1 MHSHQKRMVSQPY
14 SSPVNKLLA
23 YADCSKLKELPNY
36 VEEFGFSKEHIPDL
50 IRLAIDTN
58 LYETCEDT
66 LEVWAPVHAWRTLGQ
81 LRATEAIEPLIT
93 LFHDTEDDWTNFDL
107 PKAFGLI
114 GQSAIPALTE
124 YISDD
129 SREDYQRFAAT
140 SCFFY
145 IAVNYPDLREICIS
159 ILTRKLEF
167 YKVNEKE
174 FNAILIEE
182 LVKLKVV
189 ESASIIK
196 KAFSAR
202 KVDTF
207 LMGKWNDVQVDL
219 GLKTWEEAYCSNG
232 YELSP
237 FEVLLNYSAP
247 ELYPFPNASNKK
259 KRKKKR
265 TKGA

>member
-1 MHSHQKRMVSQPY
+1 MSPETYPY
-14 SSPVNKLLA
+14 PVNKLLT

-36 VEEFGFSKEHIPDL
+36 LTKFGFGKEHIPDL
-50 IRLAIDTN
+50 IRLATDKS

-114 GQSAIPALTE
+114 GAPAIPALTE
-124 YISDD
+124 YINDD
-129 SREDYQRFAAT
+129 SREDYKRFAAT

-145 IAVNYPDLREICIS
+145 IAVNYPDLRKICIS
-159 ILTRKLEF
+159 ILTRKLEL

-182 LVKLKVV
+182 LVKLKAV
-189 ESASIIK
+189 ESALIIK

-207 LMGKWNDVQVDL
+207 LVGKWNDVQVDL
-219 GLKTWEEAYCSNG
+219 GLKTWEEAYCSDG

-237 FEVLLNYSAP
+237 FEVLLNYSVP
-247 ELYPFPNASNKK
+247 ELYPFSNASGKK
-259 KRKKKR
+259 KRKKKK

>member
-1 MHSHQKRMVSQPY
+1 MVPETY
-14 SSPVNKLLA
+14 PPPVDKLLA

-36 VEEFGFSKEHIPDL
+36 LTEFGFGKEHIPDL
-50 IRLAIDTN
+50 IRLATDKNLDETN
-58 LYETCEDT
+58 FDS
-66 LEVWAPVHAWRTLGQ
+66 LEIWAPVHAWRTLGQ
-81 LRATEAIEPLIT
+81 LRAKEAIEPLIT

-114 GQSAIPALTE
+114 GAPAIPALTE
-124 YISDD
+124 YINDD

-145 IAVNYPDLREICIS
+145 IAVKYPNLRKICIS
-159 ILTRKLEF
+159 ILTRQLEL
-167 YKVNEKE
+167 YQVNEKE

-182 LVKLKVV
+182 LVKLKAV

-207 LMGKWNDVQVDL
+207 IVGKWNDVQVDL
-219 GLKTWEEAYCSNG
+219 GLKTWEEAYCSDG
-232 YELSP
+232 YELTP
-237 FEVLLNYSAP
+237 FDAMLKYSAP
-247 ELYPFPNASNKK
+247 ELYPWTNASSKK
-259 KRKKKR
+259 KGKKK
-265 TKGA
+265 KGA